1 MSAKAEAEQHKE
13 HVSYLLGRLS
23 DEDAQAL
30 EERYFQDSDLFE
42 RLRALETDLL
52 DEYARGE
59 LAGPDR
65 SDFERRLESSP
76 LLRSR
81 LESAVAIQR
90 GLALG
95 SGADAEAAPAPDQH
109 TRTRPR
115 PQLGLAWLAGLG
127 AAAVLALAVIGVRLH
142 RENDQLQTGIRET
155 ELVERRL
162 EEENRSLHREI
173 SGRPPAPNSGASASP
188 IVSVP
193 VEVSGRVFSFRL
205 VSGLLRDLHASND
218 VVVPKG
224 IAAVVLEV
232 PVGNETGWRYRVRV
246 ETISGDL
253 LLDQAN
259 VVASKR
265 RGGDVA
271 VVAFP
276 ASSIPAGDYVLKVS
290 RRRDCAPAEPVSD
303 LAFRIAYN

>member
-1 MSAKAEAEQHKE
+1 LSAKSEHQE

-30 EERYFQDSDLFE
+30 EERYFRDPDLFE
-42 RLRALETDLL
+42 RLTALETDLL

-59 LAGPDR
+59 LAGQDR
-65 SDFERRLESSP
+65 SDFERRLEISP

-81 LESAVAIQR
+81 LESAVTIQR
-90 GLALG
+90 DLA
-95 SGADAEAAPAPDQH
+95 SASAAAAPPPVAE
-109 TRTRPR
+109 RPER
-115 PQLGLAWLAGLG
+115 LGLAWLAGLAA
-127 AAAVLALAVIGVRLH
+127 AAAVALAVVGVSLH
-142 RENDQLQTGIRET
+142 RENERLETGIREA

-162 EEENRSLHREI
+162 EEENRTLHREI
-173 SGRPPAPNSGASASP
+173 SARLPTSSTSASP

-193 VEVSGRVFSFRL
+193 VDVAGRVFSFRL
-205 VSGLLRDLHASND
+205 IPGLLRDLHASND

-232 PVGNETGWRYRVRV
+232 PVGNSGGWRYRVRV

-253 LLDQAN
+253 LLDQED

-276 ASSIPAGDYVLKVS
+276 AFSIPAGDYILKVA
-290 RRRDCAPAEPVSD
+290 RRRDGVPREPISD
-303 LAFRIAYN
+303 LAFRIAYR

>member
-1 MSAKAEAEQHKE
+1 LSAKAEAEQHKE

-30 EERYFQDSDLFE
+30 EERYFRDSDLFE

-52 DEYARGE
+52 DDYARGE
-59 LAGPDR
+59 LAGQDR

-90 GLALG
+90 AFALG
-95 SGADAEAAPAPDQH
+95 SADAEAAPPAGQH
-109 TRTRPR
+109 QRPLPRR
-115 PQLGLAWLAGLG
+115 PGLAWLAGLG
-127 AAAVLALAVIGVRLH
+127 AAAAVVLAVVGLNLH
-142 RENDQLQTGIRET
+142 RENGQLLTGIREA

-173 SGRPPAPNSGASASP
+173 SARPPAPNSSASASP

-193 VEVSGRVFSFRL
+193 VDVSGRVFSFRL
-205 VSGLLRDLHASND
+205 VPGLLRDLHASND

-232 PVGNETGWRYRVRV
+232 PVGSGTGWRYRVRV

-253 LLDQAN
+253 VLDQAN
-259 VVASKR
+259 VAASKR

-271 VVAFP
+271 VLAFP
-276 ASSIPAGDYVLKVS
+276 ASSIPAGDYVLKVA
-290 RRRDCAPAEPVSD
+290 RRRDGAPSEPVSD